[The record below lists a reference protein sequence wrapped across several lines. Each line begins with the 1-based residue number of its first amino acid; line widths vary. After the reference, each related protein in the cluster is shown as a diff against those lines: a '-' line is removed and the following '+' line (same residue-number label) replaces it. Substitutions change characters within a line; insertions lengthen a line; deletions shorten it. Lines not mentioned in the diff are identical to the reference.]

1 MGLVN
6 PQVFVGTRCRL
17 CRHRDAKFVNGWIQY
32 FRGESLI
39 VTTDDTIGSEP
50 GDNFYVEA
58 YGSKIKAC
66 VNATLK
72 GIAAQDAPEGG
83 QAAEP
88 AKLTFLIYGHLQVV
102 ENGEASRVLVDR
114 MFANVKVGGQ
124 AFQAKV
130 RDVSIKGVGLFV
142 ESDLAKGTEISLEF
156 ETPMGPVVC
165 TGVVRHVRK
174 ERGKNVAGVELTGL
188 SRLDGS
194 RWRRLLGE
202 AA

>member
-6 PQVFVGTRCRL
+6 PQVFVGNRCRL
-17 CRHRDAKFVNGWIQY
+17 CRHKDAKFVNGWVQY

-39 VTTDDTIGSEP
+39 VTTEDTIGSEP
-50 GDNFYVEA
+50 GDKFYVEA
-58 YGSKIKAC
+58 YGAKIKAC

-72 GIAAQDAPEGG
+72 GVAAPDKPEDGLP
-83 QAAEP
+83 AEP

-102 ENGEASRVLVDR
+102 ENGEASRVLVDQ
-114 MFANVKVGGQ
+114 MYANVKVGEL
-124 AFQAKV
+124 ALKAKV
-130 RDVSIKGVGLFV
+130 RDVSIKGVGLIV
-142 ESDLAKGTEISLEF
+142 EAELAKGAELTIEL
-156 ETPMGPVVC
+156 ETPMGPVTCV
-165 TGVVRHVRK
+165 GVVRHVRK
-174 ERGKNVAGVELTGL
+174 ERGKNRVGVELTGL